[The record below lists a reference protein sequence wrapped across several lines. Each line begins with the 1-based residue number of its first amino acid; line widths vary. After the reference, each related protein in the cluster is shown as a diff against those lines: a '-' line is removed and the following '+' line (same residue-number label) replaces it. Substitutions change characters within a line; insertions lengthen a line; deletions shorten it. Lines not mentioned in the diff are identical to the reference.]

1 MYDVLIIGGG
11 PAGVTAA
18 LRARELGA
26 NVALVERGRLGGTCT
41 NDGCVPTRVLAH
53 AARLMRETA
62 QHEAYGLLGPR
73 PELDFARLMN
83 RTQQVVYTI
92 HEKKQMLKHLESS
105 GVTAYVGAGAAR
117 FVDAHTIELGDGQRL
132 SAARFVLCV
141 GGHARRLPFP
151 GAELTLNH
159 GDLWN
164 LRALPRQLAV
174 VGGAAT
180 GCQLASI
187 MNTFGARVTLLDV
200 APHIL
205 PNEDAAV
212 TEALTKAFAD
222 RGIDIVSG
230 MSGVERV
237 EKMGDGLRLT
247 YKKDDAPHELAVDAV
262 IVAVGWP
269 GNVEELN
276 LEAIGVRTE
285 RNYIVVDDA
294 LRTTAPHI
302 FAAGD
307 INGRMMLVQSAGY
320 EARIAAEN
328 AVAAGDSVA
337 AGDRGAADGLREYDA
352 RIVPHGGFTDP
363 EYGSVGL
370 TEKAAR
376 EAGHDVVIALA
387 SYVNMDRAVIDGN
400 TEGFCKLIVS
410 RETHQILGG
419 HVVGEQAVEIVQL
432 VAAAMAAGSSVESL
446 ATLELSYPTYVAIVG
461 LAARR
466 AVHYLGLMKLAPEF
480 REMGPHYAAEWERRD
495 PETAAATPI
504 ETRPDVS

>member
-1 MYDVLIIGGG
+1 MYDVLVIGGG

-26 NVALVERGRLGGTCT
+26 SVALVERHRLGGTCT

-62 QHEAYGLLGPR
+62 QHEAYGLIGPR
-73 PELDFARLMN
+73 PEVDFARLMGH
-83 RTQQVVYTI
+83 TLQVVEGI
-92 HEKKQMLKHLESS
+92 HTKKQMLKHLESS
-105 GVTAYVGAGAAR
+105 GVEVYVGVGTAR
-117 FVDAHTIELGDGQRL
+117 FVDSHTVALGDGRQL
-132 SAARFVLCV
+132 SAERFILCV

-151 GAELTLNH
+151 GAEHALTH

-164 LRALPRQLAV
+164 LRQLPQRLAV

-180 GCQLASI
+180 GCQLAAI
-187 MNTFGARVTLLDV
+187 MNTFGSQVTLLDV

-205 PNEDAAV
+205 PIEDAAV
-212 TEALTKAFAD
+212 TEALTKAFTD
-222 RGIDIVSG
+222 RGITIVSG

-237 EKMGDGLRLT
+237 EKTGDGLKLS
-247 YKKDDAPHELAVDAV
+247 YKRDDEVHAIEVDAV

-269 GNVEELN
+269 GNVDDLN
-276 LEAIGVRTE
+276 LEAAGVRVE
-285 RNYIVVDDA
+285 RNYIAVDDT
-294 LRTTAPHI
+294 LRTSAGHI

-328 AVAAGDSVA
+328 AVAHG
-337 AGDRGAADGLREYDA
+337 RDGEPSEYCSQ
-352 RIVPHGGFTDP
+352 IVPHGGFTDP

-376 EAGHDVVIALA
+376 EKGHDVVVALA
-387 SYVNMDRAVIDGN
+387 SYINMDRAVIDDR
-400 TEGFCKLIVS
+400 TEGFCKLIVDRQS
-410 RETHQILGG
+410 HLILGG

-432 VAAAMAAGSSVESL
+432 ISAVMAGEMSVEAL
-446 ATLELSYPTYVAIVG
+446 AALELSYPTYVAIVG

-495 PETAAATPI
+495 PTTAAATPI
-504 ETRPDVS
+504 DTRTDGS

>member
-1 MYDVLIIGGG
+1 MKSSMYDVLIIGGG

-62 QHEAYGLLGPR
+62 QHDAYGLMGER
-73 PELDFARLMN
+73 PQLDFARLMK

-92 HEKKQMLKHLESS
+92 HEKKQMLKHLQSS
-105 GVTAYVGAGAAR
+105 GVTAFVGAGNAR
-117 FVDAHTIELGDGQRL
+117 FVDDHTIELGDGRQF
-132 SAARFVLCV
+132 SARRFILCV

-164 LRALPRQLAV
+164 LRQLPRRLAV

-180 GCQLASI
+180 GCQMASI
-187 MNTFGARVTLLDV
+187 MNTFGAQVTLLDV

-205 PNEDAAV
+205 PIEDAAV
-212 TEALTKAFAD
+212 TEALTQAFTE
-222 RGIDIVSG
+222 RGITIVSG

-237 EKMGDGLRLT
+237 EKTADGLKLT
-247 YKKDDAPHELAVDAV
+247 YKKDDALHELAVDAV

-269 GNVEELN
+269 GNVDDLN
-276 LEAIGVRTE
+276 LDAVGVKTE
-285 RNYIVVDDA
+285 RNYIAVDDA

-328 AVAAGDSVA
+328 AVAGDDDDLSDYCA
-337 AGDRGAADGLREYDA
+337 Q
-352 RIVPHGGFTDP
+352 IVPHGGFTDP

-387 SYVNMDRAVIDGN
+387 SYVNMDRAVIDGQ
-400 TEGFCKLIVS
+400 TEGFCKLVVDRQS
-410 RETHQILGG
+410 HYILGG

-432 VAAAMAAGSSVESL
+432 IAAAMSAGSSVESL

-504 ETRPDVS
+504 ETRPDGS

>member
-1 MYDVLIIGGG
+1 MYDVIVIGGG

-26 NVALVERGRLGGTCT
+26 TVALVERGRLGGTCT

-53 AARLMRETA
+53 AARLLRETA
-62 QHEAYGLLGPR
+62 QHEAYGLIGPR
-73 PELDFARLMN
+73 PEVDFARLIDS
-83 RTQQVVYTI
+83 THQVVAAV
-92 HEKKQMLKHLESS
+92 HEKKYLIKHLEDS
-105 GVTAYVGAGAAR
+105 GVETYLGGGPAR
-117 FVDAHTIELGDGQRL
+117 FSDAHTIETAGGDRF
-132 SAARFVLCV
+132 SAERFILCL
-141 GGHARRLPFP
+141 GGHARKLPFP
-151 GAELTLNH
+151 GAELALTH
-159 GDLWN
+159 SDLWN
-164 LRALPRQLAV
+164 LRQLPRRLAV

-187 MNTFGARVTLLDV
+187 MNTFGSKVTLLDV
-200 APHIL
+200 APQIL
-205 PNEDAAV
+205 PIEDAAV
-212 TEALTKAFAD
+212 AEALTKAFTD
-222 RGIDIVSG
+222 RGITIISG
-230 MSGVERV
+230 MSGVERL
-237 EKMGDGLRLT
+237 EKTDDGLRLV

-269 GNVEELN
+269 GNVEGLG
-276 LEAIGVRTE
+276 LEEVGVKTE
-285 RNYIVVDDA
+285 RGYITVDDA
-294 LRTTAPHI
+294 LRTSVPHI

-307 INGRMMLVQSAGY
+307 VNGRMMLVQSAGH

-328 AVAAGDSVA
+328 AVASRDDGDVT
-337 AGDRGAADGLREYDA
+337 EYCPQ
-352 RIVPHGGFTDP
+352 IVPHGGFTDP

-376 EAGHDVVIALA
+376 AAGRDIVVALA
-387 SYVNMDRAVIDGN
+387 SYINMDRAVIDRN

-410 RETHQILGG
+410 RETHRILGG

-432 VAAAMAAGSSVESL
+432 ISAAMAGEMSVETL

-495 PETAAATPI
+495 PETTSTP
-504 ETRPDVS
+504 